1 MLFECGR
8 TRGLEGTFSIVF
20 LNCRRAGYFKTTCLC
35 VLPAPH
41 LKNQPGLGEERMA
54 YGAFARF
61 DKNRNHYL
69 QGIEIDPWQGLGSS
83 GSMSVDGTCSWDA
96 ANPQDFS
103 PPKSLDPLRFVHMQ
117 HVQIC
122 PTPQRPFF
130 EGYVPHHVQSCFKGI
145 S

>member
-1 MLFECGR
+1 MWANPGFG
-8 TRGLEGTFSIVF
+8 GNIFHSF
-20 LNCRRAGYFKTTCLC
+20 LNCRRVGYVKTMCLC

-41 LKNQPGLGEERMA
+41 LKNRPGLGEERMA

-69 QGIEIDPWQGLGSS
+69 QGIEIDPWQLGLGSS
-83 GSMSVDGTCSWDA
+83 GPMSVDGRTCSWDA

-117 HVQIC
+117 HFQICC